1 MNYRVVFYTLGWAL
15 NIEAVCLILPLI
27 CAICYGEP
35 YLIHFAICIALNL
48 ALGIALTLRKPE
60 NKKMYAK
67 EGYITVALSWI
78 LISIFGALP
87 FYISGAIPSFVDAFF
102 ETVSG
107 FTTTGSSIL
116 TDVEVL
122 PKSMIFW
129 RSFTHWIG
137 GMGVL
142 VFLVSILSLFGGNN
156 LHLIKAESPGPS
168 VSKLVPKVKS
178 TAKLLY
184 GMYLGITVTE
194 IILLLFGGLN
204 LFEALTLTFGTVGT
218 GGFAILNSGLSNY
231 SSYVQIVITVFM
243 VLCGIDFSVY
253 YLLIMRRFR
262 SAVRSDE
269 VRVYLGLFA
278 VSSLVIAFNCLN
290 LFSGFGEALKHS
302 AFQVASVMTTTG
314 YATANFDLW
323 PELSK
328 TILVLL
334 MFIGACAGST
344 GGGIKVSRIILSLK
358 SIVKEIRITAHPK
371 STHKITMNGK
381 LVEHETIR
389 SVNVFMVA
397 YLLIF
402 AVSLLIVSLDNM
414 DFTTNFT
421 GVAAT
426 INNIGPGLSVVGPT
440 GNFSAFSPLSKLV
453 FSFDMLAGRLEI
465 FPLLVLLSPYT
476 WKK

>member
-1 MNYRVVFYTLGWAL
+1 MNYRVVFYTLGWVL
-15 NIEAVCLILPLI
+15 NIEAICFILPLI

-35 YLIHFAICIALNL
+35 YLVLFAICIAINL
-48 ALGIALTLRKPE
+48 ALGIALTFRKPT
-60 NKKMYAK
+60 NNKMYAK

-78 LISIFGALP
+78 LISLFGALP
-87 FYISGAIPSFVDAFF
+87 FYLSGTIPSFVDAFF

-116 TDVEVL
+116 TDVEAL
-122 PKSMIFW
+122 PKCLLFW
-129 RSFTHWIG
+129 RSFTHWLG

-184 GMYLGITVTE
+184 GMYITITFSE

-218 GGFAILNSGLSNY
+218 GGFAILNSGLSDY

-253 YLLIMRRFR
+253 YLLIMRKFR
-262 SAVRSDE
+262 SALRSDE
-269 VRVYLGLFA
+269 VRIYLGIFIL
-278 VSSLVIAFNCLN
+278 SSLIICTNCLN
-290 LFSGFGEALKHS
+290 MFSGFGESLKHA
-302 AFQVASVMTTTG
+302 AFQVAAIMTTTG
-314 YATANFDLW
+314 YSTANFDLW

-334 MFIGACAGST
+334 MFVGACAGST
-344 GGGIKVSRIILSLK
+344 GGGIKISRIILALK
-358 SIVKEIRITAHPK
+358 SIIKEIRITAHPK

-381 LVEHETIR
+381 LVEHETLR
-389 SVNVFMVA
+389 AVNVFMLA
-397 YLLIF
+397 YLMIF
-402 AVSLLIVSLDNM
+402 AISLLIVSLDNM
-414 DFTTNFT
+414 DFTTSFT
-421 GVAAT
+421 GVLAT
-426 INNIGPGLSVVGPT
+426 MNNIGPGLAGVGPAS
-440 GNFSAFSPLSKLV
+440 NFSAFSPLSKLI
-453 FSFDMLAGRLEI
+453 FCFDMLAGRLEI